1 MKEYYRE
8 GVHSMEIKK
17 DSIIY
22 PLPSD
27 NLLAEKEAFWRV
39 KLPPDYKQMIKRNNG
54 ASPEAKAF
62 KVKSHSYVL
71 IRFLCI
77 LEAPEN
83 NEAGTF
89 DIDVTWTQLEDRLTD
104 DGDLLGVALLPIA
117 VLFAGDFLCL
127 DFRESRSNPKVCV
140 WDHENSAE
148 LEPVSHHV
156 ADTFAE
162 FMGMLH

>member
-1 MKEYYRE
+1 
-8 GVHSMEIKK
+8 MEIKK
-17 DSIIY
+17 ESVIY

-27 NLLAEKEAFWRV
+27 SLISQKEEFWRV
-39 KLPPDYKQMIKRNNG
+39 ELPIDYKNFIKVKNG
-54 ASPEAKAF
+54 GSPEK
-62 KVKSHSYVL
+62 KSFVCNNHSYAV

-83 NEAGTF
+83 IEIGMF
-89 DIDVTWTQLEDRLTD
+89 DIDVTCTQLDERLTD

-127 DFRESRSNPKVCV
+127 DFRESRNNPKVCV

-148 LEPVSHHV
+148 LEPVSYHV
-156 ADTFAE
+156 ADTFNE
-162 FMGMLH
+162 FWGMLH

>member
-1 MKEYYRE
+1 
-8 GVHSMEIKK
+8 MEIKK
-17 DSIIY
+17 ESIIY

-27 NLLAEKEAFWRV
+27 SLILRKEEFWRV
-39 KLPPDYKQMIKRNNG
+39 QLPIDYKNFIKVNNG
-54 ASPEAKAF
+54 GSPEK
-62 KVKSHSYVL
+62 KSFGCNNHSYAI

-83 NEAGTF
+83 IEIGMF
-89 DIDVTWTQLEDRLTD
+89 DIDVTWTQLDERLTD
-104 DGDLLGVALLPIA
+104 DGDSLGVALLPIA

-127 DFRESRSNPKVCV
+127 DFRESKNNPKVCV

-148 LEPVSHHV
+148 LEPVSYHV
-156 ADTFAE
+156 ADTFDE

>member
-1 MKEYYRE
+1 MC
-8 GVHSMEIKK
+8 
-17 DSIIY
+17 
-22 PLPSD
+22 
-27 NLLAEKEAFWRV
+27 
-39 KLPPDYKQMIKRNNG
+39 NN
-54 ASPEAKAF
+54 
-62 KVKSHSYVL
+62 HSYAV

-83 NEAGTF
+83 IEIGMF
-89 DIDVTWTQLEDRLTD
+89 DIDVTWTQLDERLTD

>member
-1 MKEYYRE
+1 
-8 GVHSMEIKK
+8 MEIKK
-17 DSIIY
+17 ESIIY

-27 NLLAEKEAFWRV
+27 SLILKKEEFWRV
-39 KLPPDYKQMIKRNNG
+39 QLPVDYKNFIKVNHG
-54 ASPEAKAF
+54 GSPEK
-62 KVKSHSYVL
+62 KSFVCNTHSYAV

-83 NEAGTF
+83 IEIGMF
-89 DIDVTWTQLEDRLTD
+89 DIDVTWTQLDERLTD

-127 DFRESRSNPKVCV
+127 DFRESRNNPKVCV

-156 ADTFAE
+156 ADTFDE

>member
-1 MKEYYRE
+1 
-8 GVHSMEIKK
+8 MEIKK
-17 DSIIY
+17 ESIIY

-27 NLLAEKEAFWRV
+27 SLILKKEEYWRV
-39 KLPPDYKQMIKRNNG
+39 QLPVDYKNFIKVNNG
-54 ASPEAKAF
+54 GSPEK
-62 KVKSHSYVL
+62 KSFVCNNHSYAV

-83 NEAGTF
+83 IEIGMF
-89 DIDVTWTQLEDRLTD
+89 DIDVTWTQLDERLTD

-127 DFRESRSNPKVCV
+127 DFRESRNNPKVCV

-156 ADTFAE
+156 ADTFDE